1 MSDQTSKTKLK
12 APLLYL
18 GIAFTAAISSV
29 LVYVGGQ
36 YVYQRVTQSST
47 ATILDNPAKA
57 DTKSSVPNGD
67 AGISSLRKTSESF
80 RAVAKK
86 VGPSVVNIKATK
98 GISKKT
104 KMRLPPKGRRG
115 APQPPQDDEEG
126 MPRDPFFDFFERFGN
141 PFPFQQET
149 PQTSVGSGFII
160 DKKGYVVTNNHVVED
175 ANEILVRLSS
185 DKAELKA
192 KIIGTD
198 PKTDLAV
205 LKVDGQNNLVTA
217 EFADS
222 DQVEVGDWAIAIG
235 SPFALDQSVT
245 VGVVSAK
252 GRNSTGVTEMG
263 GDLIQ
268 TDAAI
273 NPGNSGGPLC
283 DVDGRVMGVNTAIY
297 TRSGGYM
304 GIGFAIPSNLVK
316 DISEKLIASGK
327 VTRGWLGVYIQPLDV
342 ELAKDLGIKEGVGIH
357 EVLESS
363 PASKAGITA
372 GDVIIEVDGKPVRDV
387 NELQRKIGNFKPGDS
402 VKLKLISYN
411 DKKNR
416 TVTVKIGELPEN
428 EKEVEKG
435 APKDQEPDKLGLI
448 VSPDKKK
455 EGVVVEAIQPGSLAE
470 QMLGLEVGDVI
481 VRLNRQNVTSVAGYK
496 KALGSAKRIYLEIKR
511 KGRTL
516 FFQFVLP
523 E

>member
-1 MSDQTSKTKLK
+1 MSEQSSKPKIK
-12 APLLYL
+12 SSIIYL
-18 GIAFTAAISSV
+18 GVALIAAVSSV
-29 LVYVGGQ
+29 LLYAGSQ
-36 YVYQRVTQSST
+36 FLYQRFSNASSSN
-47 ATILDNPAKA
+47 ILNNPAAA
-57 DTKSSVPNGD
+57 DTKAS
-67 AGISSLRKTSESF
+67 ISSDNAGTSQLRKTSESF

-86 VGPSVVNIKATK
+86 VGPTVVNIKATK
-98 GISKKT
+98 GIEKKN
-104 KMRLPPKGRRG
+104 KMKLSPRGRREH
-115 APQPPQDDEEG
+115 PQENEEG
-126 MPRDPFFDFFERFGN
+126 MPRDPFSDFFERFGG
-141 PFPFQQET
+141 PSPFQQET

-160 DKKGYVVTNNHVVED
+160 DSKGFIVTNNHVVED
-175 ANEILVRLSS
+175 ATEIWVRLSS

-205 LKVDGQNNLVTA
+205 IKVEGQKDLMA
-217 EFADS
+217 ADWADS

-245 VGVVSAK
+245 VGIVSAK
-252 GRNSTGVTEMG
+252 GRNSTGVTEIG

-283 DVDGRVMGVNTAIY
+283 DLDGRVMGVNTAIY

-316 DISEKLIASGK
+316 DISQKLISNGK
-327 VTRGWLGVYIQPLDV
+327 ITRGWLGVYIQPLDL

-357 EVLESS
+357 EVLENS
-363 PASKAGITA
+363 PATKAGITA
-372 GDVIIEVDGKPVRDV
+372 GDVIIEIEDKPVKDV
-387 NELQRKIGNFKPGDS
+387 NELQRKIGNYKPGDS
-402 VKLKLISYN
+402 VKIKLISYN
-411 DKKNR
+411 DKKAR
-416 TVTVKIGELPEN
+416 TVTVKVGELPEN
-428 EKEVEKG
+428 EKEIQKATPSE
-435 APKDQEPDKLGLI
+435 QEPDKLGL
-448 VSPDKKK
+448 VVAPDKKK
-455 EGVVVEAIQPGSLAE
+455 EGVVVEAIQPGSIGE
-470 QMLGLEVGDVI
+470 QMLGLEVGDTI
-481 VRLNRQNVTSVAGYK
+481 VRLNRQSVTSVAIYK
-496 KALGSAKRIYLEIKR
+496 KALNSSKRIYLEIKR